1 MVSNLDESA
10 FKIFAW
16 GYLKGYIKPKKVI
29 AENVLIQAHLLIKI
43 TIFSDKMDVKINKN
57 Y

>member
-10 FKIFAW
+10 FKIFAC
-16 GYLKGYIKPKKVI
+16 GYLKGQIKPKKVI

-43 TIFSDKMDVKINKN
+43 TIFSDKIAVKINKN